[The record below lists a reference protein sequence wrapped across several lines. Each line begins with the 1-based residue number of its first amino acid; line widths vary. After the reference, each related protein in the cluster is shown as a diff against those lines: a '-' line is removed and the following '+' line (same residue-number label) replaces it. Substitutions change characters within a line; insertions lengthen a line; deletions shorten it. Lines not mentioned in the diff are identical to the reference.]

1 MKLDEFSTSTS
12 LKNPFMYTPKKNLL
26 AMAASQNEEREKK
39 REMKEF
45 NAHTELAV
53 ANSRQKADSG
63 MKCSFFL
70 PALANP

>member
-1 MKLDEFSTSTS
+1 
-12 LKNPFMYTPKKNLL
+12 
-26 AMAASQNEEREKK
+26 MAASQNEEREKK